1 MKKALFFVMVVGLAG
16 VFGMSATA
24 AEPKDEQKKKLAL
37 KQSKV
42 VEMTATVQAVDLEN
56 RLVTLRG
63 PEGKVVKVHADQG
76 VRNLAEIKLGDQVKA
91 RYYESLAIEVK
102 KSGEASPSAGSA
114 QFSSRAKPGERPGGV
129 ETNVVTLVAGIE
141 AIDTKNQT
149 VTLKWPKGNSETVK
163 VQDPNNLENVRVG
176 DQVVITYTEAVAI
189 SVEKPE

>member
-1 MKKALFFVMVVGLAG
+1 MRKILIFVLFMALAG
-16 VFGMSATA
+16 GLGVTAPA
-24 AEPKDEQKKKLAL
+24 AEPKGGQKGKFTVEK
-37 KQSKV
+37 SKV

-76 VRNLAEIKLGDQVKA
+76 VRNLAKIRLGDQVKA

-102 KSGEASPSAGSA
+102 KPGEITPSEGSA
-114 QFSSRAKPGERPGGV
+114 QFSSRAKPGERPGGT
-129 ETNVVTLVAGIE
+129 ETNVVTLVADIE
-141 AIDTKNQT
+141 AIDMKNQT
-149 VTLKWPKGNSETVK
+149 VTLKWLNGDTETVK
-163 VQDPNNLENVRVG
+163 VQDPKNLEKVRVG